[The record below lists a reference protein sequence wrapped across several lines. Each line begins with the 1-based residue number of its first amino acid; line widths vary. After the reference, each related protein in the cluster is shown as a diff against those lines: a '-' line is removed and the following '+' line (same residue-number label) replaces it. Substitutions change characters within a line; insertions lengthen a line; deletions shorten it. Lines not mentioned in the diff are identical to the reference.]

1 MQPLDPE
8 VGNSWPASMM
18 ITIENSAYSLLELLW
33 LREAWQLGPSGE
45 DVPPLLENPP
55 TTLSGVSGEAGAG
68 QVSVDQIKAWEDVW
82 PSLWRACLDH
92 VAQGSDPR
100 LFEKL
105 QATKD
110 GSVERAE
117 LLSKLSGPSWR
128 EAFGPDAFAESYG
141 EWSQAWY
148 ESLGRKNAVPLEETP
163 ERRALSALVPAWEAG
178 LEMVVTIPCKGDFT
192 RVLGRSALLVTA
204 NTREDPTRYAAAL
217 ELFRKASGA

>member
-1 MQPLDPE
+1 MRSLDPE
-8 VGNSWPASMM
+8 VGNPWPADMLL
-18 ITIENSAYSLLELLW
+18 TIENSAHSLLELLW
-33 LREAWQLGPSGE
+33 LREAWQLEPSGD

-55 TTLSGVSGEAGAG
+55 AQQTSTG
-68 QVSVDQIKAWEDVW
+68 QVSVEQIRAWSEVW
-82 PSLWRACLDH
+82 PSLWRACRDH

-110 GSVERAE
+110 GSAERAE

-128 EAFGPDAFAESYG
+128 EAFGPDAFTESYG

-148 ESLGRKNAVPLEETP
+148 EDLGRKNAVPIEETP

-178 LEMVVTIPCKGDFT
+178 LEMVVTIPCIGDFT
-192 RVLGRSALLVTA
+192 RVLGRPALLVTE
-204 NTREDPTRYAAAL
+204 NTREDPVRYAAAL
-217 ELFRKASGA
+217 DLFRSTADGQPT

>member
-1 MQPLDPE
+1 MQSLDPE
-8 VGNSWPASMM
+8 VGNPWPADMLL
-18 ITIENSAYSLLELLW
+18 TIENSAHSLLELLW
-33 LREAWQLGPSGE
+33 LREAWQLEPSGD

-55 TTLSGVSGEAGAG
+55 APQLGASG
-68 QVSVDQIKAWEDVW
+68 QVSVDQIKAWAEVW

-128 EAFGPDAFAESYG
+128 EAFGPDAFTESYG
-141 EWSQAWY
+141 EWSQAWL

-192 RVLGRSALLVTA
+192 RVLSRSALLVTE
-204 NTREDPTRYAAAL
+204 NTREDPVRYGAAL
-217 ELFRKASGA
+217 ELFRSAADV